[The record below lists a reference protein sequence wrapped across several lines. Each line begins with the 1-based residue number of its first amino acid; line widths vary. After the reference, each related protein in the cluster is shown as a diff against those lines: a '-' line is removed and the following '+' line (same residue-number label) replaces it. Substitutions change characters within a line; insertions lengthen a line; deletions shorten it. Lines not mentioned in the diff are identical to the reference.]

1 MSELGSLLKKN
12 TVILQ
17 DEGTT
22 LGAVPIVNITG
33 AGATASIS
41 GAVGTINIPGGGG
54 GGTITVQDEG
64 VDQSTTVTTL
74 NFTGAGV
81 TASGAGATATI
92 NIPGG
97 GAGASWTEVEFDFG
111 SGVPKYD
118 AQFTITDASIG
129 ATSKVVVMESGK
141 VATGRVAGDAQW
153 DSISFSA
160 LAASGS
166 ATVYAMAHPGP
177 VVGKRYAQYTVA

>member
-33 AGATASIS
+33 AGATTASIS

-64 VDQSTTVTTL
+64 VDQ
-74 NFTGAGV
+74 
-81 TASGAGATATI
+81 
-92 NIPGG
+92 
-97 GAGASWTEVEFDFG
+97 
-111 SGVPKYD
+111 K
-118 AQFTITDASIG
+118 AQ
-129 ATSKVVVMESGK
+129 
-141 VATGRVAGDAQW
+141 
-153 DSISFSA
+153 
-160 LAASGS
+160 
-166 ATVYAMAHPGP
+166 P
-177 VVGKRYAQYTVA
+177 

>member
-1 MSELGSLLKKN
+1 MSELGSLLKKS

-22 LGAVPIVNITG
+22 LGAVPVVNITG
-33 AGATASIS
+33 AGATASIT
-41 GAVGTINIPGGGG
+41 GAVGTINIPGGGSSSVA
-54 GGTITVQDEG
+54 IEDEG
-64 VDQSTTVTTL
+64 APQGSVDTI

-81 TASGAGATATI
+81 TASVAANVATV

-97 GAGASWTEVEFDFG
+97 GAGASWTEIEFDFG
-111 SGVPKYD
+111 SGNPQYD

-129 ATSKVVVMESGK
+129 PTSKVVVVTSGK
-141 VATGRVAGDAQW
+141 VATGRVAGDGQW
-153 DSISFSA
+153 DSISYDA
-160 LAASGS
+160 LAGTGS

-177 VVGKRYAQYTVA
+177 VVGRRYAQYTVA

>member
-1 MSELGSLLKKN
+1 MSELGSLLKKS

-33 AGATASIS
+33 AGATASIT

-64 VDQSTTVTTL
+64 IDQSTTVTTL
-74 NFTGAGV
+74 NFIGAGV
-81 TASGAGATATI
+81 MASGAGAIATI

-97 GAGASWTEVEFDFG
+97 GAGASWTEIEFDFG
-111 SGVPKYD
+111 TTPKYD
-118 AQFTITDASIG
+118 AQFTITDAAISG
-129 ATSKVVVMESGK
+129 TSKVAVLSSGR
-141 VATGRVAGDAQW
+141 VATGRVAGDGQW
-153 DSISFSA
+153 DSVSYDA
-160 LAASGS
+160 LAGSGS
-166 ATVYAMAHPGP
+166 AIVYAMAHPGP
-177 VVGKRYAQYTVA
+177 VVGRRYAQYTVA